1 MLTHFQKKVYFITR
15 KIPKGRV
22 TTYGEI
28 ARALH
33 TKGRRAV
40 GNALHRNPT
49 PIIVPCHRV
58 VKSNGRVGGFAS
70 GTRNK
75 IKLLRKEGIR
85 VRDGRIVDFK
95 KKLTKLAD

>member
-1 MLTHFQKKVYFITR
+1 MKDFASRVYGLTKRVPRGK
-15 KIPKGRV
+15 V

-28 ARALH
+28 ARAMR
-33 TKGRRAV
+33 TKGCRAV

-58 VKSNGRVGGFAS
+58 VKSDGSIGGFAS

-95 KKLTKLAD
+95 KKLIKF

>member
-28 ARALH
+28 ARAMR
-33 TKGRRAV
+33 TKGCRAV
-40 GNALHRNPT
+40 GNALHRNPF

-58 VKSNGRVGGFAS
+58 VKSDGSIGGFAS
-70 GTRNK
+70 GARNK
-75 IKLLRKEGIR
+75 IKLLRKEGVKIR
-85 VRDGRIVDFK
+85 NGRIITFE
-95 KKLTKLAD
+95 KKLFKFKR